1 MKRKY
6 GKLWGIAILLMLQM
20 MLLIFIVQ
28 LNSETEV
35 PTSEYLDSFAVEVA
49 TAENDFTCF
58 IKWWQKENAQPRQR
72 AAAHGGVPCRPQAG
86 RITDASRRKSAACFK
101 GEIP

>member
-35 PTSEYLDSFAVEVA
+35 PTSEYIDNFAVEVA
-49 TAENDFTCF
+49 TEKNDFTSL
-58 IKWWQKENAQPRQR
+58 IKWWQKENAQQNEYYLTLPYF
-72 AAAHGGVPCRPQAG
+72 A
-86 RITDASRRKSAACFK
+86 
-101 GEIP
+101 